1 VGKSAF
7 LIGKR
12 VKMGVFDGKTGVFVW
27 EIIKMAFFIKT
38 NRQFWVEKVSKWRF
52 CNQKSVKMAILD
64 RKSVKMVLLNQKMV
78 KMGYY

>member
-7 LIGKR
+7 FIGKR
-12 VKMGVFDGKTGVFVW
+12 VKMGVFDGKIGIFGW
-27 EIIKMAFFIKT
+27 EMIKIAFFI
-38 NRQFWVEKVSKWRF
+38 RQIGNFWIEKVSKWRF